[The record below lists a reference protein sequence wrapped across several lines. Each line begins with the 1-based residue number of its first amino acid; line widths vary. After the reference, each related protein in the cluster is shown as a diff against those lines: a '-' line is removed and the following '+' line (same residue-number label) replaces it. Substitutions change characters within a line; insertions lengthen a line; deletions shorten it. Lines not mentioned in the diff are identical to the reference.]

1 MHIKGSNIVNFC
13 GSAFFRTFV
22 ITGKFFVITKL
33 YLSPTID

>member
-22 ITGKFFVITKL
+22 ITGKFFVITNLFYSDK
-33 YLSPTID
+33 IE